1 MSILFFYFLFLE
13 LLTNSR
19 ITFIID
25 KHYQSIILG
34 TNMAKLR
41 TVDLSVGYQK
51 QKIVQNLTIEIPE
64 GKIIGLIGPNGSGK
78 STFLKALAR
87 ILQPLSGEVL
97 LDTQN
102 LQNIKTKEVAKKIAL
117 LSQVSDSSIG
127 LTIREIVSYGRFPYQ
142 KGLNSLSEQD
152 LAAIDWSLQATGLTA
167 LAEEVIST
175 LSGGQKQR
183 VWIAMALAQDTDIVI
198 LDEPTTFLDPA
209 HQLEILLLLQQ
220 INKTYGKTI
229 IMSIHDLNHASR
241 FSDYIYALKGGEL
254 LVSGTPETV
263 LTKEWLQR
271 LFEIDAVLGTFPNST
286 KPLVLTYEL
295 GAQI

>member
-1 MSILFFYFLFLE
+1 
-13 LLTNSR
+13 
-19 ITFIID
+19 
-25 KHYQSIILG
+25 
-34 TNMAKLR
+34 MAKLR

-51 QKIVQNLTIEIPE
+51 QKIVQKITIDIPE

-78 STFLKALAR
+78 STFLKALA
-87 ILQPLSGEVL
+87 
-97 LDTQN
+97 QN

-167 LAEEVIST
+167 LADETIST

-271 LFEIDAVLGTFPNST
+271 LFEIDAMLGTFPNST
-286 KPLVLTYEL
+286 KPLLLTYEL
-295 GAQI
+295 GAQA